1 MLFLKSPERFVKSV
15 KLFDWRRR
23 RIFFFC
29 SFKEANESYGSEGQG
44 KVS

>member
-15 KLFDWRRR
+15 KLFDWRR